1 MFKTE
6 TWIKLLEAS
15 RMYITVGLR
24 KENFD
29 KTNKAQMM
37 ENKNDRFGTAPMQ
50 GWIPGSKIHVR
61 EKIMG
66 FWSKILA
73 IKAKYSLFC

>member
-1 MFKTE
+1 
-6 TWIKLLEAS
+6 
-15 RMYITVGLR
+15 MYITVGLR
-24 KENFD
+24 KETFD

-50 GWIPGSKIHVR
+50 GWIPGGKIHVR

-66 FWSKILA
+66 S
-73 IKAKYSLFC
+73 

>member
-1 MFKTE
+1 
-6 TWIKLLEAS
+6 
-15 RMYITVGLR
+15 MYITVGLR

-50 GWIPGSKIHVR
+50 GWIPGGKIHVR

-66 FWSKILA
+66 S
-73 IKAKYSLFC
+73 